1 MFIRATGP
9 CYSKKNPKLWV
20 SGFQVD
26 VLKLIKPPYI
36 DLNKVNPLKTQE
48 RDFNLGY
55 FKPVGQCRLLTR
67 IIPLRL

>member
-9 CYSKKNPKLWV
+9 CCSENLWV
-20 SGFQVD
+20 RGFQVD
-26 VLKLIKPPYI
+26 VLKLNKPPFI

-55 FKPVGQCRLLTR
+55 FKPVGHRRLLTR